1 MIFFPNYS
9 KGLENLTNWQID
21 NQTGCELNISN
32 KKTAVSY
39 HLNNMASETKA
50 KKKQKRKKITKS
62 QQNITDSGKT

>member
-21 NQTGCELNISN
+21 NQTGYELNTSN

-50 KKKQKRKKITKS
+50 KKNIKEKEEW
-62 QQNITDSGKT
+62 QQNTLDSGKT